1 MSRIQADFLIIGSGV
16 SGLFSALKLAPL
28 GSVVVVTKKADY
40 ESNTNYAQGG
50 IASVF
55 DDKDKFEEH
64 IEDTLNAGAGLCD
77 LDAVKVLVEEGPTR
91 VRELLE
97 IGVPFTKD
105 ESGNLDLAREGGHRK
120 HRIIHS
126 HDRTGSAI
134 ETALLDAVHSTPNIQ
149 ILENHACVDL
159 ITRHHLKE
167 KEGLPLRCYGAYIV
181 DTETG
186 EVFPIIAKKTLLA
199 TGGAGQV
206 YLHSTNPNIATG
218 DGVAT
223 AYRAGA
229 IIKNMEFYQFHPTS
243 LFHEQGNSF
252 LISEAVRGHGGI
264 LREMGG
270 RPFMKDYHEMGE
282 LAPRDIVARAID
294 DTMKK
299 RGESYVLLDITHKP
313 ANDIIQHFPTIYE
326 RCKKLGIDITTDP
339 IPVVPAAHFMC
350 GGVATDLFGRTN
362 IGDLYAVGET
372 ACTGV
377 HGGNRLAS
385 NSLLECVVFAQRI
398 ANDIQSQGKLDYA
411 KETTNIP
418 DWNKEGTTNTEEW
431 ILISHNLGEVKTIMS
446 NYVGIVRSNLR
457 LERALRRLSL
467 ISDEVKDY
475 YKRTTVSLD
484 LLELRNIVKVAEL
497 IVRSALL
504 RKESRGLHFSTDY
517 PEDRSPS
524 RKDTIVSKN
533 LG

>member
-1 MSRIQADFLIIGSGV
+1 VNRITADFLIIGSGV

-64 IEDTLNAGAGLCD
+64 IEDTLSAGAGLCD
-77 LDAVKVLVEEGPTR
+77 LEAVRILVEEGPTR
-91 VRELLE
+91 VKELLD
-97 IGVPFTKD
+97 IGVPFTRD
-105 ESGNLDLAREGGHRK
+105 DSGNLDLAREGGHRK
-120 HRIIHS
+120 NRIVHS
-126 HDRTGSAI
+126 HDRTGSAV
-134 ETALLDAVHSTPNIQ
+134 EAALLDAVHASPNIR

-159 ITRHHLKE
+159 ITRHHLKN
-167 KEGLPLRCYGAYIV
+167 KSDLPLRCYGAYIL

-186 EVFPIIAKKTLLA
+186 EVIPVVAKKTLLA

-206 YLHSTNPNIATG
+206 YLHTTNPSIATG
-218 DGVAT
+218 DGVAS

-229 IIKNMEFYQFHPTS
+229 VIKNMEFYQFHPTS

-264 LREMGG
+264 LREMNG

-299 RGESYVLLDITHKP
+299 RGEPHVLLDITHRP
-313 ANDIIQHFPTIYE
+313 ANDIIHHFPSIYE

-339 IPVVPAAHFMC
+339 IPVVPAAHYMC
-350 GGVATDLFGRTN
+350 GGVSTDLFGRTN
-362 IGDLYAVGET
+362 IQDLYACGET
-372 ACTGV
+372 TCTGV

-385 NSLLECVVFAQRI
+385 NSLLECLVFSHRI
-398 ANDIQSQGKLDYA
+398 AEDIRKQGGLSFPNESSD
-411 KETTNIP
+411 IP
-418 DWNKEGTTNTEEW
+418 EWNKEGTTNTEEW
-431 ILISHNLGEVKTIMS
+431 VLISHNLGEVKTIMS

-457 LERALRRLSL
+457 LERALRRLHL
-467 ISDEVKDY
+467 ISEEVKDY
-475 YKRTTVSLD
+475 YNRTTVSLG
-484 LLELRNIVKVAEL
+484 LLELRNLVKVADL

-524 RKDTIVSKN
+524 RRDTVLHN
-533 LG
+533 LS

>member
-1 MSRIQADFLIIGSGV
+1 VNRITADFLIIGSGV

-64 IEDTLNAGAGLCD
+64 IEDTLSAGAGLCD
-77 LDAVKVLVEEGPTR
+77 PEAVRILVEEGPTR
-91 VRELLE
+91 VRELLD

-105 ESGNLDLAREGGHRK
+105 DSGNLDLAREGGHRK
-120 HRIIHS
+120 NRIVHS
-126 HDRTGSAI
+126 HDRTGSAV
-134 ETALLDAVHSTPNIQ
+134 EAALLDAVHASANIQ

-159 ITRHHLKE
+159 ITRHHLKN

-181 DTETG
+181 DTESG
-186 EVFPIIAKKTLLA
+186 EVFPVIAKKTLLA

-206 YLHSTNPNIATG
+206 YMHTTNPSIATG

-229 IIKNMEFYQFHPTS
+229 VVKNMEFYQFHPTS

-264 LREMGG
+264 LREMNG

-299 RGESYVLLDITHKP
+299 RGEPYVLLDITHRP
-313 ANDIIQHFPTIYE
+313 ANDIIHHFPSIYE

-339 IPVVPAAHFMC
+339 IPVVPAAHYMC
-350 GGVATDLFGRTN
+350 GGVATDLLGRTA
-362 IGDLYAVGET
+362 IQDLYACGET
-372 ACTGV
+372 TCTGV

-385 NSLLECVVFAQRI
+385 NSLLECLVFSHRI
-398 ANDIQSQGKLDYA
+398 ADDIKKTGNLSFPIESKD
-411 KETTNIP
+411 IP

-431 ILISHNLGEVKTIMS
+431 VLISHNLGEVKSIMS

-457 LERALRRLSL
+457 LERALRRLNL
-467 ISDEVKDY
+467 ISEEVKDY
-475 YKRTTVSLD
+475 YNRTTVSLG
-484 LLELRNIVKVAEL
+484 LLELRNLVKVADL
-497 IVRSALL
+497 IVRSALK

-517 PEDRSPS
+517 PEDRTPS
-524 RKDTIVSKN
+524 RNDTV
-533 LG
+533 LVAD

>member
-134 ETALLDAVHSTPNIQ
+134 ETALLDAVHAVPNIR

-159 ITRHHLKE
+159 ITRHHLKD
-167 KEGLPLRCYGAYIV
+167 KEDLPLRCYGAYIV

-186 EVFPIIAKKTLLA
+186 EVFPVIAKKTLLA
-199 TGGAGQV
+199 TGGSGQV

-264 LREMGG
+264 LKEMNG

-313 ANDIIQHFPTIYE
+313 ANDIIHHFPTIYE

-362 IGDLYAVGET
+362 IADLYAVGET

-398 ANDIQSQGKLDYA
+398 ANDIRSQGKLDYA
-411 KETTNIP
+411 KEIVNIP

-431 ILISHNLGEVKTIMS
+431 VLISHNLVEIKTIMS

-457 LERALRRLSL
+457 LERALRRLNL
-467 ISDEVKDY
+467 ISEEVKDY

-524 RKDTIVSKN
+524 RKDTILSN
-533 LG
+533 LS

>member
-1 MSRIQADFLIIGSGV
+1 MTRIKTDFLIIGSGV
-16 SGLFSALKLAPL
+16 SGLFTALKLAPL

-64 IEDTLNAGAGLCD
+64 IQDTLESGAGLCD
-77 LDAVKVLVEEGPTR
+77 LDAVRVLVEEGPTR
-91 VRELLE
+91 VRELLDL
-97 IGVPFTKD
+97 GVPFTRNQTG
-105 ESGNLDLAREGGHRK
+105 ELDLAREGGHSK
-120 HRIIHS
+120 NRIIHS
-126 HDRTGSAI
+126 LDRTGSAV
-134 ETALLDAVHSTPNIQ
+134 EQSLLDHVHANKNIQ

-159 ITRHHLKE
+159 ITKHHLKD
-167 KEGLPLRCYGAYIV
+167 KGNLPLRCYGAYIV

-186 EVFPIIAKKTLLA
+186 EVFPVLAKKTILA

-206 YLHSTNPNIATG
+206 YLHTTNPNIATG
-218 DGVAT
+218 DGVAS

-229 IIKNMEFYQFHPTS
+229 IVKNMEFYQFHPTS

-264 LREMGG
+264 LREIGG
-270 RPFMKDYHEMGE
+270 RPFMKDYHTLGE

-299 RGESYVLLDITHKP
+299 RGEPHVLLDITHRP
-313 ANDIIQHFPTIYE
+313 ANDIINHFPSIYE

-339 IPVVPAAHFMC
+339 IPVVPAAHYMC
-350 GGVATDLFGRTN
+350 GGVATDLLGRTN
-362 IGDLYAVGET
+362 IADLYACGET
-372 ACTGV
+372 TCTGV

-385 NSLLECVVFAQRI
+385 NSLLECLVFSHRI
-398 ANDIQSQGKLDYA
+398 AGDIQSQGKLSYSA
-411 KETTNIP
+411 ETDLIP

-431 ILISHNLGEVKTIMS
+431 VLISHDLIEIKTIMS
-446 NYVGIVRSNLR
+446 NYVGIVRSDMR
-457 LERALRRLSL
+457 LERALRRIKL
-467 ISDEVKDY
+467 ISEEVKDY
-475 YKRTTVSLD
+475 YNRTTVSLG
-484 LLELRNIVKVAEL
+484 LLELRNLVKVAEL

-517 PEDRSPS
+517 PEDRTPS
-524 RKDTIVSKN
+524 RQDTILSHK
-533 LG
+533 L

>member
-1 MSRIQADFLIIGSGV
+1 MTRITTDFLIIGSGV

-28 GSVVVVTKKADY
+28 GEVVVVTKKADY

-64 IEDTLNAGAGLCD
+64 IQDTLSAGAGLCD
-77 LDAVKVLVEEGPTR
+77 PEAVRVLVEEGPTR

-97 IGVPFTKD
+97 IGVPFTRD
-105 ESGNLDLAREGGHRK
+105 ESGNLDLSREGGHSK
-120 HRIIHS
+120 NRIVHS
-126 HDRTGSAI
+126 HDRTGSAV
-134 ETALLDAVHSTPNIQ
+134 EKALLDAVHANSNIR

-159 ITRHHLKE
+159 MTRHHLKN

-181 DTETG
+181 DTETS
-186 EVFPIIAKKTLLA
+186 EVFPVIAKKTLLA

-206 YLHSTNPNIATG
+206 YLHTTNPNIATG
-218 DGVAT
+218 DGVAS

-264 LREMGG
+264 LREMNG

-299 RGESYVLLDITHKP
+299 RGESYVLLDITHRP
-313 ANDIIQHFPTIYE
+313 ANDIKSHFPSIYE

-339 IPVVPAAHFMC
+339 IPVVPAAHYMC

-362 IGDLYAVGET
+362 IQDLYACGET
-372 ACTGV
+372 TCTGV

-385 NSLLECVVFAQRI
+385 NSLLECLVFSHRI
-398 ANDIQSQGKLDYA
+398 AIDIQNQGKLDYPQES
-411 KETTNIP
+411 KEIP
-418 DWNKEGTTNTEEW
+418 AWNKEGTTNTEEW
-431 ILISHNLGEVKTIMS
+431 ILISHNLGEVRTIMS

-457 LERALRRLSL
+457 LERALRRLQL
-467 ISDEVKDY
+467 ISEEVKDY
-475 YKRTTVSLD
+475 YNRTTVSLG
-484 LLELRNIVKVAEL
+484 LLELRNLVKVADL
-497 IVRSALL
+497 IVRSALM

-517 PEDRSPS
+517 KEDRSPS
-524 RKDTIVSKN
+524 RKDTVLHN
-533 LG
+533 LN